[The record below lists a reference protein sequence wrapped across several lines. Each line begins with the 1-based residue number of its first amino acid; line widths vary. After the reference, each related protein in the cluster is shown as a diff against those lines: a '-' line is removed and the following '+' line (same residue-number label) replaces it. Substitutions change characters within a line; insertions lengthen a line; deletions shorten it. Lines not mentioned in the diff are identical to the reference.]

1 VEHIL
6 LFTIIKMENNKIN
19 SNTEDKTIKKEVKS
33 EDKKDLENKKV
44 VEDKKIQ
51 ELIYQNLNYII

>member
-1 VEHIL
+1 
-6 LFTIIKMENNKIN
+6 MENNKIN